1 MINQAE
7 RIKKLKVCKFGGS
20 SMADARRISNVGQ
33 IIKADP
39 NRRIVVVSAPG
50 KRSPTDTKVTDL
62 LTLCAEESIAGK
74 DYSATLIRV
83 INRYKDIQV
92 GLGLE
97 SELLHEIE
105 LDFSQRL
112 QSDCSHQARFLDLVK
127 AGGEDNMAK
136 LMAAYLRSQGIY
148 ASYLNPCQA
157 GLLLNDWHGKARVL
171 DQSYDNLKKLTEK
184 EYLVVFPGF
193 FGCTPEGHIVTFP
206 RGGSD
211 ITGAV
216 LAAAV
221 GAEVYENFT
230 DVDSVF
236 VVNPNIIPHARTIPE
251 LTFREMREL
260 AYAGFEVLH
269 DEAIVP
275 LVKAGIPIHI
285 MNSNKPDAA
294 GTLVV
299 AQRDDIPGRVVGI
312 AGSRGFT
319 TIFVR
324 KFLMNREIGFGR
336 RLLQILEEESLSYE
350 HTLSG
355 IDDMSIII
363 RESQLTTELEQRLL
377 AKIQERLSVDE
388 VFVKHGYAM
397 IMLVGERLCETIGLL
412 AKATRALQKA
422 DVHVEMI
429 NQGSSEVSMMFG
441 VKEEDRERSIQAL
454 YNVFFD

>member
-1 MINQAE
+1 
-7 RIKKLKVCKFGGS
+7 
-20 SMADARRISNVGQ
+20 MADARRISNVGQ

-39 NRRIVVVSAPG
+39 SRRIVVVSAPG
-50 KRSPTDTKVTDL
+50 KRSPTDMKVTDL

-74 DYSATLIRV
+74 DYSATLNRV
-83 INRYKDIQV
+83 INRYRDIQV

-112 QSDCSHQARFLDLVK
+112 QSDRSHQARFLDLIK
-127 AGGEDNMAK
+127 AGGEDNIAK

-157 GLLLNDWHGKARVL
+157 GLILNDWHGKARVL
-171 DQSYDNLKKLTEK
+171 DQSYDNLKKLAEK
-184 EYLVVFPGF
+184 EYLIVFPGF
-193 FGCTPEGHIVTFP
+193 FGCTPEGPIVTFP

-236 VVNPNIIPHARTIPE
+236 VVNPNIIPQARTIPE
-251 LTFREMREL
+251 ITFREMREL

-285 MNSNKPDAA
+285 KNSNKPDAA

-299 AQRDDIPGRVVGI
+299 ARREDIPGRVVGI
-312 AGSRGFT
+312 AGSCGFT

-336 RLLQILEEESLSYE
+336 RLLQILEEEGLSYE

-363 RESQLTTELEQRLL
+363 RESQLTIELERRLL
-377 AKIQERLSVDE
+377 SKIQERLKVDE
-388 VFVKHGYAM
+388 VFIKHGYAM
-397 IMLVGERLCETIGLL
+397 IMLVGERLGETIGLL

-422 DVHVEMI
+422 AVHIEMI

>member
-1 MINQAE
+1 
-7 RIKKLKVCKFGGS
+7 LKVCKFGGS
-20 SMADARRISNVGQ
+20 SLADAGRIYNVGE

-39 NRRIVVVSAPG
+39 DRRIVVVSAPG

-62 LTLCAEESIAGK
+62 LTLCAEECIAGK
-74 DYSATLIRV
+74 DYTTTLAKV
-83 INRYKDIQV
+83 VNRYQDIQV
-92 GLGLE
+92 ELGLE
-97 SELLHEIE
+97 GEILQEIE
-105 LDFSQRL
+105 LDFNQRL
-112 QSDCSHQARFLDLVK
+112 QSDCSHQARFLDRVK

-136 LMAAYLRSQGIY
+136 LMAAYLRSQGVY

-157 GLLLNDWHGKARVL
+157 GLLLNDWHGQARVL
-171 DQSYDNLKKLTEK
+171 DQSYNNLKKLAEK
-184 EYLVVFPGF
+184 DYLIVFPGF
-193 FGCTPEGHIVTFP
+193 FGCSPEGHIVTFS

-236 VVNPNIIPHARTIPE
+236 AVNPNIIPHARTIPE

-269 DEAIVP
+269 DEAIIP
-275 LVKAGIPIHI
+275 MVKAGIPIHI
-285 MNSNKPDAA
+285 KNSDKPDAA
-294 GTLVV
+294 GTRVV
-299 AQRDDIPGRVVGI
+299 SHRSDIPGRVVGI

-319 TIFVR
+319 AIFVR
-324 KFLMNREIGFGR
+324 KFLMNREVGFGR
-336 RLLQILEEESLSYE
+336 QLLQIFEEEGLSYE

-355 IDDMSIII
+355 IDDMSIIL
-363 RESQLTTELEQRLL
+363 RESQLTAEIEQRLL
-377 AKIQERLSVDE
+377 AKIQERMGVDE

-422 DVHVEMI
+422 DVHIEMI

-441 VKEEDRERSIQAL
+441 VKEQDRERSIQAL
-454 YNVFFD
+454 YQIFFD